1 MKRGLKSFLFL
12 GVFLILCLSL
22 VSASILSNLFVSTGK
37 VIAQNS
43 ICEAENCV
51 LYEGEQLSVEGK
63 TIQIAFID
71 ATGVKFNINGQITNK
86 IAEASP
92 YSFDNLMLSV
102 NNLEYSSNLAEI
114 SRVYFSFAVAT
125 GTQVCD
131 INSDIWNHGCPEN
144 SVCKEGICVAGSPKV
159 FSISLTGEGN
169 IIRWTVDGYSSQGFK
184 VVWSKNE
191 NPTYPLRE
199 GDQYLYLT
207 NPSDSKAELKA
218 FSGSGLYYV
227 RVCEYLGGKCGVY
240 SNQIELKLGSS
251 ECTDSDGGKEYYVKG
266 IIVPADINSPS
277 QTDTCMNS
285 TLLTEYYCNNHLGTG
300 VTYQCPNGCV
310 DGACVKEA
318 GTPILC
324 EDSDGGV
331 NYYVKGEATDYL
343 YKNEVLS
350 GKMVYADSCLTLNE
364 NNEGSF
370 ESEEGNYL
378 SEKYC
383 IEGGKSSVSKYKCPN
398 GCKDGA
404 CIKGEGDKCSSDED
418 CTNEG
423 TTGNCEEG
431 YCVYEFEEVPCD
443 QNSDIWNNG
452 CPENSVCNKDTG
464 KCVSG
469 KNPEDECSEGCSIN
483 GKCVDVC
490 YIYKD
495 RYCSLSG
502 EMVSQQEDGTHCYN
516 HCECSSGV
524 CVNNECISG
533 SLIQKI
539 LNWFKHMF

>member
-1 MKRGLKSFLFL
+1 MRKRLNSFLFL
-12 GVFLILCLSL
+12 GVFLILSLSL
-22 VSASILSNLFVSTGK
+22 VSAGMFTNLFVSTGK

-102 NNLEYSSNLAEI
+102 NNLEYSSNLAEV

-131 INSDIWNHGCPEN
+131 INSDIWNNGCPEN
-144 SVCKEGICVAGSPKV
+144 SLCKEGICVVGSPKV

-169 IIRWTVDGYSSQGFK
+169 IVRWVVEGYSSQGFK

-199 GDQYLYLT
+199 GDQYIYLT
-207 NPSDSKAELKA
+207 NPSDSKAELRA
-218 FSGSGLYYV
+218 FDGNGLYYV

-251 ECTDSDGGKEYYVKG
+251 ECIDSDGGKEYYVKG
-266 IIVPADINSPS
+266 STNS
-277 QTDTCMNS
+277 
-285 TLLTEYYCNNHLGTG
+285 NNLIANDGCEDDG
-300 VTYQCPNGCV
+300 VTLKEAYCKEGADSAFTSYVCPHGCSNGVCIAGDFGDKPCTDSDGGKEYIYIKGEVTEQLYKDEIVSGKVVYSDSCLTLNPDNEGNFESEEGQYLSEKYCTEEGKTSVSKYECPNGCV
-310 DGACVKEA
+310 DGACVK
-318 GTPILC
+318 
-324 EDSDGGV
+324 
-331 NYYVKGEATDYL
+331 
-343 YKNEVLS
+343 
-350 GKMVYADSCLTLNE
+350 
-364 NNEGSF
+364 
-370 ESEEGNYL
+370 
-378 SEKYC
+378 
-383 IEGGKSSVSKYKCPN
+383 
-398 GCKDGA
+398 
-404 CIKGEGDKCSSDED
+404 GEGE
-418 CTNEG
+418 
-423 TTGNCEEG
+423 
-431 YCVYEFEEVPCD
+431 
-443 QNSDIWNNG
+443 Q
-452 CPENSVCNKDTG
+452 
-464 KCVSG
+464 
-469 KNPEDECSEGCSIN
+469 EDEIEDEELKENETEETNQDCSEGCSIN

-495 RYCSLSG
+495 KYCSLSG